1 MVYLAPGAKK
11 SSAVLGYDMFTDLE
25 RIRQILLDLG
35 WRADSSDNDEHEEDE
50 TPDIEADSAPAHMV
64 ARKMTGLHMSFQS
77 PVGAARGTRNRRKTH
92 GITASTRKAL
102 RVYSPT
108 ATGGSSSTGKDGSQ
122 HHPAFNVAVEKLYN
136 LDQPWSE
143 LQSLGWKYKSGPMAV
158 GGNMAYFAPGAKKAS
173 AVLGYDMF
181 TDLQMIRQIMLDLG
195 WREDS
200 SDDEDENEEE
210 DASGEEEEDIEEDS
224 AEGLNEVGKVVR
236 PKRRRTTRRR
246 RSNDDDG
253 SEAEQDEDE
262 EDEWHPAF
270 QKAAEAI
277 PDVAEQ
283 YPANVWRTLA
293 RDLGWTYKKALG
305 LQDAEYICPSDPDAD
320 MSRSGIGYDRFHS
333 LGVLVE
339 RICMKRVSIEECKQG
354 NADQIKKIALGHIDA
369 ALSSMRNEYAQF
381 DVSKMRP
388 IELWKALDSLN
399 WKHQYAGK
407 NFLQYSQFYMCPG
420 ITQANGTL
428 NVNMFPR
435 LKDLFNVFVRRHKP
449 IRTRAKPA
457 TGKKKYRRR
466 TYSGRSGRRSS
477 NNRGGELGL
486 LGIGSSSVNN
496 LSSFASPKRSL
507 PPLPEDGA
515 PRRSPI
521 WKRVWVSLQNMG
533 WTWST
538 GRGLHSYYY
547 LMPGV
552 TRASGKLG
560 VDMFGD
566 EASAMASLSDKEFNR
581 HMQTPEAE
589 RRHREQREE
598 MERMR
603 RVREQERK
611 EKIRLNLEK
620 RQQELQERLN
630 REKKAKREAELQLQA
645 EIEKA
650 ERDAAEAEA
659 EAQRLEEERLE
670 EERLEEERLE
680 EEERLAEE
688 ERNRIVLD
696 AELPPL
702 NLKNWDSDRLATY
715 LSKNQLRI
723 ECSERGLSHLGT
735 QKERIKRLLWW
746 KQHQRGGE
754 LVSGKMEGW
763 RRRVFQD
770 ELSKA
775 TLIELCFERDLN
787 SQGTKDELVRR
798 LVWWKKSMSN
808 G

>member
-1 MVYLAPGAKK
+1 
-11 SSAVLGYDMFTDLE
+11 
-25 RIRQILLDLG
+25 
-35 WRADSSDNDEHEEDE
+35 
-50 TPDIEADSAPAHMV
+50 
-64 ARKMTGLHMSFQS
+64 
-77 PVGAARGTRNRRKTH
+77 
-92 GITASTRKAL
+92 
-102 RVYSPT
+102 
-108 ATGGSSSTGKDGSQ
+108 
-122 HHPAFNVAVEKLYN
+122 
-136 LDQPWSE
+136 
-143 LQSLGWKYKSGPMAV
+143 
-158 GGNMAYFAPGAKKAS
+158 
-173 AVLGYDMF
+173 
-181 TDLQMIRQIMLDLG
+181 
-195 WREDS
+195 
-200 SDDEDENEEE
+200 
-210 DASGEEEEDIEEDS
+210 
-224 AEGLNEVGKVVR
+224 
-236 PKRRRTTRRR
+236 
-246 RSNDDDG
+246 
-253 SEAEQDEDE
+253 
-262 EDEWHPAF
+262 
-270 QKAAEAI
+270 
-277 PDVAEQ
+277 
-283 YPANVWRTLA
+283 
-293 RDLGWTYKKALG
+293 
-305 LQDAEYICPSDPDAD
+305 
-320 MSRSGIGYDRFHS
+320 
-333 LGVLVE
+333 
-339 RICMKRVSIEECKQG
+339 
-354 NADQIKKIALGHIDA
+354 
-369 ALSSMRNEYAQF
+369 
-381 DVSKMRP
+381 
-388 IELWKALDSLN
+388 
-399 WKHQYAGK
+399 
-407 NFLQYSQFYMCPG
+407 MCPG